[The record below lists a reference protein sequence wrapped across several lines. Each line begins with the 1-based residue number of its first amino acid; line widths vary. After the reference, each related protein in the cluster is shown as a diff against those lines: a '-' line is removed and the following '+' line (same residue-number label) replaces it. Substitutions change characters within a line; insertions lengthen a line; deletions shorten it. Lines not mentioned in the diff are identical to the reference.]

1 MHHRVHKSTSVLHWI
16 ISSYF
21 LITSL
26 IILFNIS
33 SVTTPETNFKMMMFI
48 TILGAVYIPK
58 LLFCTFDLIFY
69 LTKKRWRKIQYAG
82 YIVAILAF
90 LLIMKAIHYNRF
102 NFEKREVEITLPN
115 LPQNF
120 DNYKIVQIS
129 DFHLGS
135 FTLSQKK
142 LEPLFDSIN
151 AQNADIIVFTGD
163 MVNSF
168 ASECNGWSSLFQRLR
183 SKDTMLAVLGNHDY
197 STYYKWP
204 NEDLKS
210 LNEMAVRSKIR
221 DFGFDLL
228 LNTNKKIQ
236 RGEEKITFIGIE
248 NWGKYFTHTA
258 QLDKAME
265 GVDSTSTKI
274 LLSHDP
280 TFWGDS
286 ICGITDIELTLSGHT
301 HASQFGIETPWFKW
315 SPASWA
321 FDYWDDLY
329 EKNNQYIFVSRG
341 IGCVGVPGRIGMDP
355 QYTVITLKCSKRE
368 NHESN

>member
-1 MHHRVHKSTSVLHWI
+1 
-16 ISSYF
+16 
-21 LITSL
+21 
-26 IILFNIS
+26 
-33 SVTTPETNFKMMMFI
+33 
-48 TILGAVYIPK
+48 
-58 LLFCTFDLIFY
+58 
-69 LTKKRWRKIQYAG
+69 
-82 YIVAILAF
+82 
-90 LLIMKAIHYNRF
+90 
-102 NFEKREVEITLPN
+102 
-115 LPQNF
+115 
-120 DNYKIVQIS
+120 
-129 DFHLGS
+129 
-135 FTLSQKK
+135 
-142 LEPLFDSIN
+142 
-151 AQNADIIVFTGD
+151 

-168 ASECNGWSSLFQRLR
+168 ASECNGWSPLFKKLR

-197 STYYKWP
+197 STYYQWS

-228 LNTNKKIQ
+228 LNKNKIIQ
-236 RGEEKITFIGIE
+236 RGDEKITFIGIE

-265 GVDSTSTKI
+265 GIDSTSTKI

-280 TFWGDS
+280 TYWGDS
-286 ICGITDIELTLSGHT
+286 ICGLTNIELTLSGHT

-368 NHESN
+368 S